1 MNFEMPPKET
11 LEKDM
16 LAKVKD
22 SIPTGQEWRV
32 GQLLK
37 CEIIVKAG
45 AKLTVTEM
53 AAKNKIIVEEGG
65 ELEITG
71 QDLVNEIT
79 RGGQVETASAQEEK
93 TETPMQ
99 PQNNEVQK
107 DSVAIP
113 ENMSE
118 HDRRMLD
125 ISRKEVETILG
136 MTPEGLTKM
145 EKVADMIKKMPLIQ
159 NAMVIEGLTSSGAI
173 DKKIGADFIIAEYNL
188 RVDLALKILQWPDS
202 ARETVE
208 TLLGAD
214 GKDPNKRAI
223 ETYVSDKKKMDDFL
237 KTGVN
242 NGLDQY
248 QVMALNEI
256 RKEKGL

>member
-1 MNFEMPPKET
+1 MPPKET
-11 LEKDM
+11 VEKDM
-16 LAKVKD
+16 LAKTKESVP
-22 SIPTGQEWRV
+22 SGQEWRV

-37 CEIIVKAG
+37 CEIVVKAG

-79 RGGQVETASAQEEK
+79 RGGQVETAPVPEEK
-93 TETPMQ
+93 TETPVQ

-118 HDRRMLD
+118 HDKKMFEL
-125 ISRKEVETILG
+125 SKKEVESILNTNPETIVR
-136 MTPEGLTKM
+136 M
-145 EKVADMIKKMPLIQ
+145 EKAIEAFKKLSTSGMGQTL
-159 NAMVIEGLTSSGAI
+159 EGLTSAGLI
-173 DKKIGADFIIAEYNL
+173 DKQVWANFIKAEYGL
-188 RVDLALKILQWPDS
+188 RIDLAMNILQWPPSSKDTADRLFRADPAS
-202 ARETVE
+202 RNRLAAESFVE
-208 TLLGAD
+208 S
-214 GKDPNKRAI
+214 RR
-223 ETYVSDKKKMDDFL
+223 KMDDFL

-242 NGLDQY
+242 NGLDKY

-256 RKEKGL
+256 KKERGV